1 MAKNQDDKGNNSNE
15 DVKDKLNI
23 NNSNDDG
30 NYKKTVMTTFVQLNF
45 SVSRVTDKKS
55 C

>member
-1 MAKNQDDKGNNSNE
+1 MPNNQDYKGNNSNE

-30 NYKKTVMTTFVQLNF
+30 NNKTSYDYFRAMGFF
-45 SVSRVTDKKS
+45 RE
-55 C
+55 

>member
-15 DVKDKLNI
+15 DGKDKFN

-30 NYKKTVMTTFVQLNF
+30 NNKKPALTTFVQLSF
-45 SVSRVTDKKS
+45 SMSRVTDKKS
-55 C
+55 S